1 MEVRDKVLVVEDD
14 AGICNVI
21 TAVLTTNRYEVIT
34 AASGREADSL
44 IRSHCP
50 DLVLLDLGLPDMD
63 GLEIIRRVREWSQ
76 LPVVVVSARS
86 QEADKVAAL
95 DAGADDYIVKPF
107 GAAELLARIRTALRH
122 ARSAGAPADIVQTG
136 RVRVGEL
143 EIDYNRRQVTVGG
156 TPVHLTPNEYKILA
170 LLGKNTGRVLT
181 YDAIIRELWG
191 PDTQSDNQILRV
203 NMANIRRKI
212 EQNPAEPQY
221 VFTEAGVG
229 YRMAEEK

>member
-14 AGICNVI
+14 AAICNVI

-34 AASGREADSL
+34 AAGGREADSL

-107 GAAELLARIRTALRH
+107 GAAELLGVLF
-122 ARSAGAPADIVQTG
+122 TG
-136 RVRVGEL
+136 SL
-143 EIDYNRRQVTVGG
+143 
-156 TPVHLTPNEYKILA
+156 
-170 LLGKNTGRVLT
+170 
-181 YDAIIRELWG
+181 
-191 PDTQSDNQILRV
+191 
-203 NMANIRRKI
+203 
-212 EQNPAEPQY
+212 PAERRATSDGRRNMGIGLS
-221 VFTEAGVG
+221 VCSTIVEAHGGSMDVRNLPEG
-229 YRMAEEK
+229 GAEFRFSLPLEEKEGTDGSER